1 MANESVNSNRNFLFL
16 LNPIS
21 GGGKTASLPEIIR
34 QQLQPLSIPYYIQHT
49 PKDNDYSDILHVIKK
64 DQITDVIICGG
75 DGTINAVIN
84 HLRDDKLR
92 FGIIPSGSGN
102 GLALA
107 AGISLN
113 IKKALKVILRGK
125 TIDADAIDINGRLS
139 CMVFGTGFDA
149 HVSHEFNRSKR
160 RGFFLYAWLTLKNL
174 FSMKS
179 FFVDIVTNGDIMPMK
194 VVMICAATGNQ
205 FGNRFT
211 IAPKASL
218 DDGLMDLIIVKKMTV
233 MAFITRVLYHL
244 KWGRPSA
251 SFNKDRSVIYWQGS
265 SIRIYN
271 PYFAPAHFDGDTCET
286 SPEWDMEVVK
296 GAYKLIVP

>member
-1 MANESVNSNRNFLFL
+1 MEYQPAISDRNFLFL

-21 GGGKTASLPEIIR
+21 GGGKTASLPEVIR
-34 QQLQPLSIPYYIQHT
+34 QQLQPLSVPYYIQHT
-49 PKDNDYSDILHVIKK
+49 PKNNDYSDILHIIEK

-84 HLRDDKLR
+84 HLRNDTLR
-92 FGIIPSGSGN
+92 FGIIPAGSGN

-113 IKKALKVILRGK
+113 VRKALEVILRGN
-125 TIDADAIDINGRLS
+125 TINADAVSVNERLS

-149 HVSHEFNRSKR
+149 QVSHEFNQSKR
-160 RGFFLYAWLTLKNL
+160 RGFFLYAWLTLKHL

-179 FFVDIVTNGDIMPMK
+179 FFVDFVIDGDIVPMK

-211 IAPKASL
+211 IAPKALL

-233 MAFITRVLYHL
+233 MSFVSRVLFHL

-251 SFNKDRSVIYWQGS
+251 SFQKNRSVIYWQGTY
-265 SIRIYN
+265 IRIYN

-286 SPEWDMEVVK
+286 SPEWEMEVVK